1 MSDKIKRSQ
10 VDLTDAI
17 MRLTAIKT
25 GHLVRK
31 KV

>member
-1 MSDKIKRSQ
+1 MSDKIKRSMT
-10 VDLTDAI
+10 LTDAI